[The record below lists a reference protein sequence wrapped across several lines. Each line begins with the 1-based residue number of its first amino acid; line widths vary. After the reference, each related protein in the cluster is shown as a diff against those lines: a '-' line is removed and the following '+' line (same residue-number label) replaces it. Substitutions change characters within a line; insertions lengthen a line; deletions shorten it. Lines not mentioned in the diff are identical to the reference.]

1 MLKIDLDRIE
11 TNVPIRNDRV
21 KELLFET
28 GKFPTAD
35 ISLNLDK
42 QRILQLNAGKPL
54 TRRVKAAL
62 NLHGITKTV
71 EAEVIAVLLK
81 SGDLMVNTSWPIIV
95 PVADFDLTAG
105 LVKFRSIAT
114 SVPVTFNLRFQKQ

>member
-42 QRILQLNAGKPL
+42 QRIQQLNAGKPVIW
-54 TRRVKAAL
+54 RVKAAL

-71 EAEVIAVLLK
+71 EAEVNAVLLK
-81 SGDLMVNTSWPIIV
+81 SGDLMVNTVQLIIV
-95 PVADFDLTAG
+95 PVADFNLTDG
-105 LVKFRSIAT
+105 LAKLKSIAT